1 MSNTDFGYGQ
11 RQDKTNKGQG
21 FYGAIKRPD
30 GNVSTELSVGVNLGG
45 KETEIPLLVPGL
57 SKQQIDY
64 LINADPSAKTFFD
77 KMPKGIME
85 KAIEHARM
93 RMEMGKPAFATEED
107 KPVGMP

>member
-30 GNVSTELSVGVNLGG
+30 GNISTELSVGVNLGG

-57 SKQQIDY
+57 SKQQVDY
-64 LINADPSAKTFFD
+64 LVNADHLQKHFSTRCQKALLKRRLNTPECEW
-77 KMPKGIME
+77 KGVSQRLRLKKISQ
-85 KAIEHARM
+85 
-93 RMEMGKPAFATEED
+93 
-107 KPVGMP
+107 